1 MKERRTNFGLKLFAS
16 LLWVAAWTVCLACG
30 NQVSWLSAN
39 GGYQGSGN
47 QVLEEREG
55 VLARDRTT
63 ELADAFQQAKVE
75 DRYIDLEN
83 CVNDRN
89 FFFTIKTPEG
99 ETVAASQELGDYR
112 EKYSTSV
119 EVQKRGP
126 EKTIRK
132 AYPSEEA
139 CLEAV
144 NDLEETYQEIDYD
157 ITVGDDV
164 ARNQEETPVSATE
177 ATGEEDP
184 LYYLEARVREK
195 MDPETYIVTGFL
207 RSALVPSGEIY
218 AELGHLS
225 AMYANQYVLLGGM
238 VVSGLVGLVCLAY
251 LLYAAGYRKG
261 REGISLLWMDRHLGG
276 DLQAVVGFC
285 LVMSLLSVCGSG
297 SMYALFPLRQTVV
310 AVVCLALVLAIA
322 LSLVRQKRA
331 GILREG
337 LLYRRVLHPAS
348 RAGRRMKE
356 NCAALLRKLPLFWGV
371 ALGFLGLCFLEGLCI
386 MAIAVL
392 NFAGVILWFLLKA
405 AEAAL
410 LIYVV
415 LSLRQLQEGGCQ
427 LAAGNLD
434 YKVPLEKLRWAFRA
448 HGENLG
454 NIRQGIQHAVEEQ
467 MKSERMKTEL
477 ITNVS
482 HDIKTPLTSIVNYV
496 DLLKKEEMPN
506 DRAKEYLEVLDRQSA
521 RLKKLTE
528 DLVEASKAS
537 TGNVTVNFQRTDV
550 NVLLTQSAGE
560 YEERLSAKGMTLV
573 LTPAK
578 DTPAISADGRLL
590 WRIFENLFSNIHK
603 YAMPGTRVYLT
614 CEAAENQV
622 IITFRNISA
631 TPLNISSEELM
642 ERFVRGD
649 TSRNTEGSGLGLSI
663 ARSLTQLQHGQFD
676 LTIDGDLFKAALT
689 FPRIP

>member
-1 MKERRTNFGLKLFAS
+1 MKELRTNIGLKLFAS
-16 LLWVAAWTVCLACG
+16 LLLVAAWTVCLACG
-30 NQVSWLSAN
+30 SQVSCLSAN

-47 QVLEEREG
+47 QVLEEREDA
-55 VLARDRTT
+55 LARDRTA
-63 ELADAFQQAKVE
+63 ELADAFQQAKAE

-83 CVNDRN
+83 CVTDRN

-119 EVQKRGP
+119 EVQKQGP

-144 NDLEETYQEIDYD
+144 SDLEETYQEIDYD
-157 ITVGDDV
+157 ITVGDDAV
-164 ARNQEETPVSATE
+164 PDQEEAPVSATE
-177 ATGEEDP
+177 ATGGEDP

-207 RSALVPSGEIY
+207 RSDLVPSGGIY

-225 AMYANQYVLLGGM
+225 AMYANQYVLLGG
-238 VVSGLVGLVCLAY
+238 VILGGLVGLACLAY

-261 REGISLLWMDRHLGG
+261 REGISLLWIDRHLGS

-285 LVMSLLSVCGSG
+285 LVMSLLSVGGSA

-310 AVVCLALVLAIA
+310 AVVCLALVLVIV

-337 LLYRRVLHPAS
+337 LVYRRVLYPAS
-348 RAGRRMKE
+348 RAGRRVKE
-356 NCAALLRKLPLFWGV
+356 GCAALLNKLPLYWAAG
-371 ALGFLGLCFLEGLCI
+371 LGFLGLCFLEGLCI
-386 MAIAVL
+386 IAIVSF
-392 NFAGVILWFLLKA
+392 NGAGVVFWFLFKL

-410 LIYVV
+410 LVYVV
-415 LSLRQLQEGGCQ
+415 LSLRQLQEGGRQ

-434 YKVPLEKLRWAFRA
+434 YKVPLDKLRGAFKE
-448 HGENLG
+448 HGENLS

-482 HDIKTPLTSIVNYV
+482 HDIKTPLTSIVSYV

-506 DRAKEYLEVLDRQSA
+506 DQAREYLEVLDRQSA

-560 YEERLSAKGMTLV
+560 YEERLSAKGMNLI
-573 LTPAK
+573 LTPAP
-578 DTPAISADGRLL
+578 DNPAISADGRLL
-590 WRIFENLFSNIHK
+590 WRIFENLFSNINK
-603 YAMPGTRVYLT
+603 YALPGTRVYLT
-614 CEAAENQV
+614 CEGTERQV

-649 TSRNTEGSGLGLSI
+649 ASRNTEGSGLGLSI

-689 FPRIP
+689 FPRVP